1 MLAGGGSGV
10 VGLVPEWI
18 RGDVVRRPG
27 WRRAGRARERAWLE
41 ENHVGWRWQ

>member
-27 WRRAGRARERAWLE
+27 WRRAGRARC
-41 ENHVGWRWQ
+41 WQGNFTKARF